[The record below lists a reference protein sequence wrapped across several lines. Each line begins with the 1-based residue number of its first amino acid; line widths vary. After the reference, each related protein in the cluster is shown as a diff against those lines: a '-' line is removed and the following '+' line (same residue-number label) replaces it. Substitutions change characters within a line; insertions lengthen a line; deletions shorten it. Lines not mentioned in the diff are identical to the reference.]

1 MAFYGGLAEPLQNI
15 TLSSFEGP
23 ECDILHLIRELSR
36 RARTIG
42 ASASVDAGDKEE
54 AEDSHGARP
63 GHRTGKKR
71 REEART
77 EKTFFEGR

>member
-1 MAFYGGLAEPLQNI
+1 MRNVTPGSMKAPGCHIPHSE
-15 TLSSFEGP
+15 
-23 ECDILHLIRELSR
+23 RELSR

-54 AEDSHGARP
+54 AEDSHRARP